1 MQTVNSFS
9 FLVLLAMQY
18 LNVPYC
24 FGGNNPLIGIDCSAL
39 VQLPLRKL
47 SVIKDHDHS
56 AQMIHDELILSDHT
70 SSEPEMDCILFFGR
84 SVDKISHIAIAL
96 NSEIMIE
103 AASGGPSV
111 TLEQHAIAKQAKVE
125 FNRIDRRN
133 DLVASIKVTY

>member
-9 FLVLLAMQY
+9 FLILLAMQY
-18 LNVPYC
+18 LNVPYIY
-24 FGGNNPLIGIDCSAL
+24 GGNNPLIGIDCSAL

-47 SVIKDHDHS
+47 KVIRDYDHS
-56 AQMIHDELILSDHT
+56 AQMIYDDLIKNDYV

-84 SVDKISHIAIAL
+84 SVDRISHIAIAL
-96 NSEIMIE
+96 NEELMIE
-103 AASGGPSV
+103 AASGGPKV